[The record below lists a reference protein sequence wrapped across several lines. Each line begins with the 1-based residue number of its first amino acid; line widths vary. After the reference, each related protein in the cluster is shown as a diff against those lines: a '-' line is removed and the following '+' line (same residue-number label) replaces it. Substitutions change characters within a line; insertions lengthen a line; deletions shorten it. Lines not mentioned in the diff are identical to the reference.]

1 MWTVKNASLAKL
13 SRPRKKS
20 PQFSQLFPLDPA
32 WMLGHD
38 RARARERE
46 RKREREREIRE
57 REREIRERERE
68 RCSSKHVSTSHEFGM
83 YLHFHVQLV
92 LLGLQL
98 ILQQRDFHHCGC
110 SVSMR
115 PILAIFKIL

>member
-38 RARARERE
+38 RARESERE
-46 RKREREREIRE
+46 
-57 REREIRERERE
+57 RERERE

-98 ILQQRDFHHCGC
+98 ILQQRDFHHRGC